1 MMTSLVPQICQI
13 ALSSRT
19 GNRPSR
25 QGEQLAVYGITV
37 PLCFAPS
44 MSCTRVPG
52 VGDPALAVL
61 RAVAVRAVLVGVIF
75 LCLFFEGRCGGFQRR
90 DCPPRQVGGIDL
102 SPGRRYR
109 AGRCGH
115 FLGCLG
121 VALRRARGQLPDMA
135 VVSVGRFPRTRA
147 LLGRQHAVTR
157 ARGGTCA
164 GAGGAASRLA
174 RWTTLPTSAPPLG
187 ELGGTHLRITRPCGA
202 DHRHRR
208 RSVSTAAMTE
218 DHQHRVLPRTLLL
231 GRRRTDT

>member
-52 VGDPALAVL
+52 VGDPALAAL
-61 RAVAVRAVLVGVIF
+61 RAVAAGAVLVGVIF
-75 LCLFFEGRCGGFQRR
+75 LCLFFEGRCGGLQRR

-109 AGRCGH
+109 PGRCGH
-115 FLGCLG
+115 FPGCRW

-135 VVSVGRFPRTRA
+135 VVSVGRFPSTRA
-147 LLGRQHAVTR
+147 LLARQHAVS
-157 ARGGTCA
+157 
-164 GAGGAASRLA
+164 GAAGVISRLA
-174 RWTTLPTSAPPLG
+174 RWTSLPTSAARLG
-187 ELGGTHLRITRPCGA
+187 VLGGAHHQ
-202 DHRHRR
+202 DH
-208 RSVSTAAMTE
+208 AA
-218 DHQHRVLPRTLLL
+218 LWC
-231 GRRRTDT
+231 